1 MTAPARETLRVIYAE
16 VLGLA
21 RVDVH
26 EGFFDAGGDSVLAVQ
41 VVARAREAGLALSV
55 RDVFDHQTVA
65 ALAAVA
71 REMTAD
77 APADAVPLVAVS
89 ADQLAEFEDDE
100 VDGVNDGD
108 ETGWETVK

>member
-71 REMTAD
+71 RAVTAE
-77 APADAVPLVAVS
+77 ATPLVALS